1 MAPIWIHFQEWT
13 QVLFIDT
20 LCWHMQS
27 FCVTNVSHHRKMFGD
42 SVCNTGVDLLP
53 ISFLYHNTWLFLSCI
68 LNRTL
73 CVCACAHVCYIVKIS
88 GNSLLKFIR
97 ELFLSCLQPLP
108 PFFIPCIPSVH
119 LSPLKS
125 VYLPFSYEQWKN
137 QLWYHTLWYLNAFV
151 SHSRMFSKSCLIAAA
166 LVKQHF
172 AT

>member
-27 FCVTNVSHHRKMFGD
+27 FCVTNVSHHRKRFGE

-73 CVCACAHVCYIVKIS
+73 CVCVCVCACAHVCYIVKS
-88 GNSLLKFIR
+88 CGNSLLKFIR
-97 ELFLSCLQPLP
+97 ELFLSRLQPLP

-119 LSPLKS
+119 LSPSLKF
-125 VYLPFSYEQWKN
+125 VYLRFSMNNEKISYGTIH
-137 QLWYHTLWYLNAFV
+137 YG
-151 SHSRMFSKSCLIAAA
+151 I
-166 LVKQHF
+166 
-172 AT
+172 